1 MSSLTDNDAELLQS
15 WLDDMTKQLQQYKEP
30 ILEEEVVKVL
40 KIACD
45 TFKQDVHVFVTSIEV
60 LEEYIRRK
68 DKTYDEILI
77 LATSIFISSK
87 YTGEQIDLKAKYI
100 VKFLQR
106 ITNVQYNFK
115 EVVAAEIEILRTLD
129 GSLPMSTIVDDINT
143 IIELHVRET
152 RLKANVRPLCLEI
165 VQLMYLCRKTWF
177 AELKSIYSQNEESF
191 LVLKFLMGC
200 RLYLPVVILIT
211 CLHLTNYKYILDI
224 GSIISDMTCLTK
236 IHSDH
241 LRVCAGIIIN
251 LIQNNNSN

>member
-1 MSSLTDNDAELLQS
+1 MTTLCINDVELLQT
-15 WLDDMTKQLQQYKEP
+15 WLQEMTKNLQQYKEP
-30 ILEEEVVKVL
+30 ILDEEVVKIL

-45 TFKQDVHVFVTSIEV
+45 TFKQDVHVFVTSIEI

-68 DKTYDEILI
+68 DKISDEILI

-106 ITNVQYNFK
+106 ITNLQYNFS
-115 EVVAAEIEILRTLD
+115 EVVAAEVEILRTLE

-143 IIELHVRET
+143 IIELHVHEK
-152 RLKANVRPLCLEI
+152 RLKANIRPLCLEI
-165 VQLMYLCRKTWF
+165 VQLMYICRKTWF
-177 AELKSIYSQNEESF
+177 TELKNIYSQNEGSL
-191 LVLKFLMGC
+191 LVLKFLIGC

-211 CLHLTNYKYILDI
+211 CLHITNYTHILDI
-224 GSIISDMTCLTK
+224 GSIIRDMTDLTK

-251 LIQNNNSN
+251 LIQSNSS